1 MKLSPACWPP
11 RLAELT
17 DSEVVQRISAD
28 AYVRAY
34 VPVIGIVPKPALEDY
49 SERIKR
55 GQVWLLSHENSA
67 AGVLVLEPGDDWLTV
82 YSIAVGPAFQGRGFG
97 RMLLDWAD
105 HRATVVGAKELRLY
119 TNARIR

>member
-1 MKLSPACWPP
+1 MKLSPAYWPP

-34 VPVIGIVPKPALEDY
+34 VPVIGIEDY